1 MRTWIIPAASC
12 SRAVA
17 VCAKCAQQTSTRLFG
32 TAPISRRPWIQ
43 ALEKTA
49 GSGLAELRRHTQNS
63 PGFGPWGFDSPSRHQ
78 DPKTVSQI
86 LQKRVFMCPGC
97 LNRLVTSV
105 SWDDSPDRLTMTPN
119 IRQGISFSAS
129 KTANILNQVTFRGM
143 VESDFHRQLLPTS
156 ANRDRNIFST
166 GLRSFLCGSP
176 RALNGSALHRHASDH
191 SSSIL
196 AGTNVESASEL
207 RNSFAHALNAN
218 AHPSAPA

>member
-1 MRTWIIPAASC
+1 M
-12 SRAVA
+12 
-17 VCAKCAQQTSTRLFG
+17 CAKCAQQACARLIRDCTNFAATRN
-32 TAPISRRPWIQ
+32 ASRRNCWSARIAQ
-43 ALEKTA
+43 EF
-49 GSGLAELRRHTQNS
+49 GRMWRHTQNS

-78 DPKTVSQI
+78 DPKTVAQI

-119 IRQGISFSAS
+119 IKQGISFSAS

-176 RALNGSALHRHASDH
+176 RALNGSALHRYASDH